1 MPVLRNGRQIGI
13 MSQADEGEA
22 GASQQT
28 AVILSPLDEFKMKNE
43 VAKQLRAGG
52 AFNGD
57 RSKTKGFVER
67 VERMFGGSVGDYLSP
82 KLRAE
87 AVVESFGPE
96 VEKSFGL
103 VRTAELLSSWDNVKE
118 WIQSNYGDPNNPRL
132 EAVRVLKKISFVGRS
147 VPKETERL
155 AEAFKELG
163 MDPKTA
169 ALFYVDAMSEESVF
183 DFMSQYGRVFEN
195 WDFQELVATV
205 NPMAEKFN
213 QKAKQ
218 ARGGPTD
225 KPAYTP
231 KPPTKRSGGGF
242 NYAAMLESLSAVKW
256 LTGDYKP
263 ANVEALKAKL
273 DDTNPDSE
281 NAASRRCEVTWSW
294 FSEAN
299 QAGLD
304 LKMDQKM
311 EFNTQLNVS
320 ELNTYSVVAEPTVGW
335 SSEPTFAAVKDD
347 AVPLTTVYNA
357 VLNKKNVRVLIDNGS
372 SFNIVSE
379 SFVRKNEWQTNAAAA
394 VNVTLADG
402 RRHSG
407 DRVLRN
413 SKLKLGC
420 VNDTLNLRVYPVQN
434 YDVILGVPWLI
445 KMKANID
452 FSSGDLVVLKNGR
465 VKKIKSATTVAKE
478 SNAGRRPDWLLSK
491 KSFKKLLK
499 RTDELERHNTHSV
512 CYMIEGEH
520 IEGLLLAEKDLGFSM
535 QTPNRPAGVAVT
547 ADNYATATTAD
558 NDVSKKIERL
568 LSDYADL
575 FPTSSPGLPPERG
588 IVHEIKLKQ
597 GTAPVHRTPYRMSVA
612 QEDELRKRL
621 KELLDLGLIRHSK
634 SPWASPVL
642 FVPKKDGSLRFCV
655 DYRGLNKVTVRD
667 EHSLPIVE
675 DQIRRLTGAKVFSK
689 VDCFNGFYQIAMA
702 AADVEKTAFT
712 TPYGLFEFL
721 VMPFGLNNA
730 PATFSRLM
738 MNIFQ
743 DYINDFVLVYMD
755 DILIFSKD
763 EAEHETHLK
772 LVLDRLR
779 EKGLVAK
786 KSKCSFF
793 KTDID
798 YLGFVVSADGVKMAA
813 DKVQAVLEWPT
824 PSNASEVRGFLG
836 LSGFYRNFIR
846 NYAHIVAPLNELT
859 KKNMVY
865 IWTPLHA
872 ERFDELKR
880 AVTTAPVLQVYD
892 PTQQCVVCTDA
903 SNIAVGAVLMQAAS
917 DGSGAAPKPV
927 AFFSR
932 KLRGA
937 ELNYDARTKEFLAIK
952 LTAHKWRH
960 YLNNG
965 ETPIFFTDHESLQ
978 YLNTSTE
985 LSPKFMRWFSSIT
998 SWLGGPPTI
1007 RYKPGKLNVV
1017 ADALSRRPDHSHCLY
1032 ALSLVVPADELMQQI
1047 RDGLKVDEFA
1057 LAEAEKRSA
1066 PLPYRVVTT
1075 VEIFPQDEKGR
1086 IWRFN
1091 NDLSTDQTK
1100 NLNFQVRENSA
1111 FSTRSAPHKYDFR
1124 CHNWQ
1129 TSSVP
1134 SSELVE
1140 IVVLGLPFPARGYR
1154 NGPAAARAFAQLCD
1168 SELGLPLHL
1177 DNIIHVKY
1185 TCEKEGSRSRTW
1197 LWLDR
1202 DSAQAIMTG
1211 KQNLPAG
1218 ITVDRV
1224 RAPAEVRSRWRERN
1238 TQDLD
1243 PLDTNQTSHPPVSAV
1258 PTTVPQPP
1266 AHNNSVLETEVVPIG
1281 AAILTDPVPDVPS
1294 PAVLHVI
1301 EHKVAQNR
1309 RRNKVAAPLNR
1320 ISTPISSASPSP
1332 LLDDSGP
1339 SSNVKDTMKSS
1350 FSPPPPGFSQV
1361 INNVAF
1367 EEVQSEAN
1375 EENERSI
1382 EDILAFLE
1390 EEQPAA
1396 PNEEI
1401 VLETATY
1408 QGKTQYWAVFP
1419 AYQYPNIPY
1428 RIVEA
1433 KTAPVLLKKWK
1444 RKKQSLNKDDS
1455 FLKWQAAQ
1463 AEIVL
1468 KNLDKQDEKTSQ
1480 YNIKQLHATINAY
1493 QKALSIKN
1501 TAGNGG
1507 NTPGSLVLQNIRG
1520 QLMREALNLEIE
1532 DDIDIIMLN
1541 EIWLHDVEE
1550 LPYIPGFKLSYGA
1563 ARPITARATGY
1574 SGAAIYIK
1582 QENFGKID
1590 VWRVRESD
1598 GVIWIKCQ
1606 KSERAPVQFFC
1617 CCYAAPDNTPGCPQ
1631 NIDDWFEE
1639 LENEI
1644 SIARGLGEVLV
1655 AGDFNAHIGTEPDF
1669 DRLCAAGTD
1678 RGSGVDRLIMEE
1690 DMVHACCPRTSVD
1703 ASLNSRGKKLLQ
1715 LCDFTGL
1722 YVVNGR
1728 VAGDIPAAATCLT
1741 NSKSK
1746 EPTSVIDLFLACPKV
1761 FIKTESLK
1769 VGGKLAQGADH
1780 LAVTVTINEF
1790 MSMSE
1795 LMEGEYEADDV
1806 ELSISNSTPSFNI
1819 GDEFIIDPK
1828 LLPAF
1833 KAELQA
1839 AAPLLEQICVAAND
1853 TAESKNANM
1862 LNTAEADLRKVLSN
1876 ACVAAGMKIKGAAP
1890 DKDRWA
1896 RKMNKLPPALK
1907 LQQKQA
1913 RSTHRRA
1920 VRECDVEAIVTNRN
1934 NVKRSH
1940 RNIRKAR
1947 RSLGA
1952 KRLERLLKFD
1962 PKEFYQK
1969 YRRPPSPTLVSQS
1982 DLSNHF
1988 EQLLGAEPPDLPVP
2002 PIVPGT
2008 VPPPESI
2015 EGLLQTPFSMEELL
2029 PALKKVR
2036 NGAAMLG
2043 ILKPQLLKSALAE
2056 IGPTLL
2062 ELLNASVAVGKLP
2075 TAWALS
2081 AITAIPKAGSDTRTC
2096 DGYRGI
2102 AVGTLAAKLHGS
2114 MLDIRTSCWA
2124 EASELRAEG
2133 QFGFRRGKGT
2143 ASASFILRALTD
2155 RVKAQKGGRLY
2166 TCFVDF
2172 KKAYDSVPRHLLW
2185 AKLERRGV
2193 TGWVLNAIKAMYAD
2207 VPMCVKSSTGLG
2219 RTFQSKLG
2227 VKQGCPLSPLLFGLY
2242 LDDWDDELRA
2252 AAVANNSESTEFD
2265 FPTLNNMPLR
2275 SLMYADDLVQ
2285 AATSMPGL
2293 RKQMALLEDFS
2304 VRWGLTINASKTK
2317 LMLFSGIRSIKEEKA
2332 AVLYIDVT

>member
-281 NAASRRCEVTWSW
+281 KSPMSAAVPLYSAASRRCEVTWSW

-420 VNDTLNLRVYPVQN
+420 VSDTLNLRVYPVQN

-872 ERFDELKR
+872 KRFDELKR

-1057 LAEAEKRSA
+1057 LAEAEKIANKIDSKYFLENELLYRFVNNRLQLYVPKVGNLRELIISEMHDLPIVGHQGWNRTLRRIIDQFGWPGISKDVQAYVDGCSQCGRSK
-1066 PLPYRVVTT
+1066 P
-1075 VEIFPQDEKGR
+1075 
-1086 IWRFN
+1086 
-1091 NDLSTDQTK
+1091 
-1100 NLNFQVRENSA
+1100 
-1111 FSTRSAPHKYDFR
+1111 RSR
-1124 CHNWQ
+1124 
-1129 TSSVP
+1129 
-1134 SSELVE
+1134 
-1140 IVVLGLPFPARGYR
+1140 FPAGLLQ
-1154 NGPAAARAFAQLCD
+1154 PL
-1168 SELGLPLHL
+1168 ELPNEPWESVSMDFIVKLP
-1177 DNIIHVKY
+1177 K
-1185 TCEKEGSRSRTW
+1185 TKEGFDAVMVVVDRFSKYVEFIPTFTTATAEETAFLFFKEILCRYGCPASIVS
-1197 LWLDR
+1197 DR
-1202 DSAQAIMTG
+1202 DSKFISSFWQSLWSSVGTRLKMSTSYHPQTDGQTERVNRVLEEMLRSFCVLEPETWVNFLPQARFAYNTAVTNSTKMSPFEVVHG
-1211 KQNLPAG
+1211 HSPRLPTSYVAG
-1218 ITVDRV
+1218 
-1224 RAPAEVRSRWRERN
+1224 
-1238 TQDLD
+1238 
-1243 PLDTNQTSHPPVSAV
+1243 TSSAV
-1258 PTTVPQPP
+1258 PV
-1266 AHNNSVLETEVVPIG
+1266 SVERFRERHEQTI
-1281 AAILTDPVPDVPS
+1281 
-1294 PAVLHVI
+1294 
-1301 EHKVAQNR
+1301 
-1309 RRNKVAAPLNR
+1309 
-1320 ISTPISSASPSP
+1320 
-1332 LLDDSGP
+1332 
-1339 SSNVKDTMKSS
+1339 
-1350 FSPPPPGFSQV
+1350 SQV
-1361 INNVAF
+1361 TK
-1367 EEVQSEAN
+1367 
-1375 EENERSI
+1375 
-1382 EDILAFLE
+1382 FLT
-1390 EEQPAA
+1390 
-1396 PNEEI
+1396 I
-1401 VLETATY
+1401 
-1408 QGKTQYWAVFP
+1408 
-1419 AYQYPNIPY
+1419 
-1428 RIVEA
+1428 
-1433 KTAPVLLKKWK
+1433 
-1444 RKKQSLNKDDS
+1444 
-1455 FLKWQAAQ
+1455 AQ
-1463 AEIVL
+1463 
-1468 KNLDKQDEKTSQ
+1468 DKQTLYANK
-1480 YNIKQLHATINAY
+1480 KR
-1493 QKALSIKN
+1493 
-1501 TAGNGG
+1501 
-1507 NTPGSLVLQNIRG
+1507 V
-1520 QLMREALNLEIE
+1520 
-1532 DDIDIIMLN
+1532 
-1541 EIWLHDVEE
+1541 DVS
-1550 LPYIPGFKLSYGA
+1550 F
-1563 ARPITARATGY
+1563 
-1574 SGAAIYIK
+1574 
-1582 QENFGKID
+1582 D
-1590 VWRVRESD
+1590 VGD
-1598 GVIWIKCQ
+1598 
-1606 KSERAPVQFFC
+1606 
-1617 CCYAAPDNTPGCPQ
+1617 
-1631 NIDDWFEE
+1631 
-1639 LENEI
+1639 
-1644 SIARGLGEVLV
+1644 EVL
-1655 AGDFNAHIGTEPDF
+1655 
-1669 DRLCAAGTD
+1669 
-1678 RGSGVDRLIMEE
+1678 
-1690 DMVHACCPRTSVD
+1690 
-1703 ASLNSRGKKLLQ
+1703 LNSRNLSLDGTNPPKLKPLFVGPFKILKKI
-1715 LCDFTGL
+1715 GP
-1722 YVVNGR
+1722 
-1728 VAGDIPAAATCLT
+1728 VAYTLDMP
-1741 NSKSK
+1741 
-1746 EPTSVIDLFLACPKV
+1746 
-1761 FIKTESLK
+1761 
-1769 VGGKLAQGADH
+1769 
-1780 LAVTVTINEF
+1780 
-1790 MSMSE
+1790 
-1795 LMEGEYEADDV
+1795 
-1806 ELSISNSTPSFNI
+1806 PSFQ
-1819 GDEFIIDPK
+1819 GHTTF
-1828 LLPAF
+1828 
-1833 KAELQA
+1833 
-1839 AAPLLEQICVAAND
+1839 
-1853 TAESKNANM
+1853 
-1862 LNTAEADLRKVLSN
+1862 
-1876 ACVAAGMKIKGAAP
+1876 
-1890 DKDRWA
+1890 
-1896 RKMNKLPPALK
+1896 
-1907 LQQKQA
+1907 
-1913 RSTHRRA
+1913 H
-1920 VRECDVEAIVTNRN
+1920 
-1934 NVKRSH
+1934 
-1940 RNIRKAR
+1940 
-1947 RSLGA
+1947 
-1952 KRLERLLKFD
+1952 
-1962 PKEFYQK
+1962 
-1969 YRRPPSPTLVSQS
+1969 VS
-1982 DLSNHF
+1982 
-1988 EQLLGAEPPDLPVP
+1988 V
-2002 PIVPGT
+2002 
-2008 VPPPESI
+2008 
-2015 EGLLQTPFSMEELL
+2015 
-2029 PALKKVR
+2029 LKKAP
-2036 NGAAMLG
+2036 N
-2043 ILKPQLLKSALAE
+2043 
-2056 IGPTLL
+2056 
-2062 ELLNASVAVGKLP
+2062 
-2075 TAWALS
+2075 
-2081 AITAIPKAGSDTRTC
+2081 
-2096 DGYRGI
+2096 
-2102 AVGTLAAKLHGS
+2102 
-2114 MLDIRTSCWA
+2114 
-2124 EASELRAEG
+2124 
-2133 QFGFRRGKGT
+2133 
-2143 ASASFILRALTD
+2143 TD
-2155 RVKAQKGGRLY
+2155 AR
-2166 TCFVDF
+2166 F
-2172 KKAYDSVPRHLLW
+2172 P
-2185 AKLERRGV
+2185 
-2193 TGWVLNAIKAMYAD
+2193 
-2207 VPMCVKSSTGLG
+2207 
-2219 RTFQSKLG
+2219 
-2227 VKQGCPLSPLLFGLY
+2227 
-2242 LDDWDDELRA
+2242 LRA
-2252 AAVANNSESTEFD
+2252 ATSKPPPLYFQRGDAFYEVEKIISHRGKPPNRTLRVKWKGYTTPTWEPEANF
-2265 FPTLNNMPLR
+2265 LNNEFYLK
-2275 SLMYADDLVQ
+2275 YFA
-2285 AATSMPGL
+2285 
-2293 RKQMALLEDFS
+2293 E
-2304 VRWGLTINASKTK
+2304 LTQRR
-2317 LMLFSGIRSIKEEKA
+2317 GRR
-2332 AVLYIDVT
+2332 